1 MSLKWKEVIIIPKFF
16 VTSDIHSFYTPLKK
30 ALDEAGFDPNNKE
43 HLTIFQQTAI
53 LIKSMSE
60 LGQVP
65 VMDDEGNVSESSG
78 IAAGKVLKV
87 LNNELH

>member
-1 MSLKWKEVIIIPKFF
+1 
-16 VTSDIHSFYTPLKK
+16 
-30 ALDEAGFDPNNKE
+30 
-43 HLTIFQQTAI
+43 
-53 LIKSMSE
+53 MSE